1 MLLHGSE
8 GAWGGGA
15 TGTRYYSPPM
25 ASWRSLMAT
34 QAAVWS
40 VEMTKC
46 LEKRLREHGR
56 SPEVHYYEDEGHI
69 PTQQR
74 WVE

>member
-1 MLLHGSE
+1 
-8 GAWGGGA
+8 
-15 TGTRYYSPPM
+15 
-25 ASWRSLMAT
+25 MAT

-56 SPEVHYYEDEGHI
+56 SPEVHYYEDEDHMPSSAGQNRHY
-69 PTQQR
+69 
-74 WVE
+74 ELLMGFFSKHL